1 MLFTLSVVPEHPPP
15 YLSIAFF
22 TQSFAYRLI
31 MPPPTASQ
39 KPNKAAAKESA
50 ASKAPAPAAA
60 SNGTS
65 AATGS
70 AEKHS
75 TLTKPDQAKYN
86 AEQDQINKEISELK
100 VKQVS
105 STHPQGRQAL
115 TNRTLSSLESPC
127 PKLQA
132 VTTGEA
138 RSRPRWT
145 VFGASRETSSRPVKR
160 PLTR

>member
-1 MLFTLSVVPEHPPP
+1 
-15 YLSIAFF
+15 
-22 TQSFAYRLI
+22 
-31 MPPPTASQ
+31 MPPPTSSQ
-39 KPNKAAAKESA
+39 KPNKAAAKDA
-50 ASKAPAPAAA
+50 PASKAPAAAAA

-100 VKQVS
+100 VKQVGLS
-105 STHPQGRQAL
+105 QRRRQEVL
-115 TNRTLSSLESPC
+115 IGRTLSSLESPC
-127 PKLQA
+127 PRLQA
-132 VTTGEA
+132 ETTGEA

-145 VFGASRETSSRPVKR
+145 VFEASRETTSRPVKR